1 MICLD
6 TAWTVLGQC
15 LDSAWTALA
24 ACWGGVWALHFDRLH
39 NPGRGSETRLLHLE
53 RKLLSGGLLGGAAAG
68 APPQAH
74 LRRTA
79 GAPPAPRPPPPP
91 SPAGGWAGWPGANLK
106 LDLSLTESVRLRS
119 LLKISRGPHLCLGG
133 GLWAAGRSLSWTGR
147 SPPWR
152 AVPPAPTRAFVKF

>member
-1 MICLD
+1 MD
-6 TAWTVLGQC
+6 N
-15 LDSAWTALA
+15 AWTALGQRWPPA
-24 ACWGGVWALHFDRLH
+24 GVGFGRCTLIACTTLDGVRKHACFTSNGSYCQVACWVGQPPAHPR
-39 NPGRGSETRLLHLE
+39 RRTS
-53 RKLLSGGLLGGAAAG
+53 G
-68 APPQAH
+68 AP
-74 LRRTA
+74 L
-79 GAPPAPRPPPPP
+79 APRPPPPPP